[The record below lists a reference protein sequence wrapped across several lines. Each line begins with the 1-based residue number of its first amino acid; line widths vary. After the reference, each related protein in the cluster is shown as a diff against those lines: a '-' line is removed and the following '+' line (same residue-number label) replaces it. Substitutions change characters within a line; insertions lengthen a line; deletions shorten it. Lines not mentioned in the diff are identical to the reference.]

1 MKEQETQKIT
11 TTKRAP
17 TSRERRMLG
26 LAAKQA
32 NTSNFPVFRHG
43 AVLAKG
49 SKVLSLGVNKN
60 QFSSFAAKFKKKP
73 EHATVHAELG
83 CILGVDRRSTSGATI
98 YVVRISPQGEW
109 RMSKPCCMC
118 QAAMRYVGI
127 RRVIYSVDKKFIGE
141 MKL

>member
-17 TSRERRMLG
+17 TSREKRMLS

-32 NTSNFPVFRHG
+32 STSDFPVFRHG

-49 SKVLSLGVNKN
+49 SKVLNLGVNKN
-60 QFSSFAAKFKKKP
+60 QFNSFAAKFNKRP
-73 EHATVHAELG
+73 EYATVHAELG
-83 CILGVDRRSTSGATI
+83 CILGVDRRSTSGATV
-98 YVVRISPQGEW
+98 YVVRISPNGGW

-118 QAAMRYVGI
+118 QAAMRHVGV
-127 RRVIYSVDKKFIGE
+127 RRVLYSVDEKYIGE

>member
-17 TSRERRMLG
+17 TSREKRMLG

-32 NTSNFPVFRHG
+32 SNSDFPVFKHG

-60 QFSSFAAKFKKKP
+60 QFSSFAAKFKKEP

-83 CILGVDRRSTSGATI
+83 CILRVDRGSTSGATI
-98 YVVRISPQGEW
+98 YVVRINSQGEW
-109 RMSKPCCMC
+109 RLSKPCCMC
-118 QAAMRYVGI
+118 QTAMRHVGI
-127 RRVIYSVDKKFIGE
+127 RRVIYSVNEKFIGE